1 MQVVSTAGHGGHGK
15 SALVRALTGTEPG
28 EPGAWTELPS
38 GRRVA
43 FVDVPGDERSVPAM
57 LAGAAP
63 APAVLLAVAADEGWM
78 PQTAEHLEA
87 LGALGVRS
95 GVLAVTKADAADP
108 RLALRLVRDKLA
120 GTALRGMEAVPVSTV
135 TGAGIDELT
144 AALDRLAGRLPVP
157 DPAAPVRLW
166 ADRAFTA
173 GRQTVVTGTLT
184 AGTVA
189 VGTSCSSCPP
199 ASASGCG
206 RSAARGAPHVGRRRL
221 ARRADP
227 ARRGPRGGRH
237 GPGHPRRVD
246 PHHLR
251 RRAHQVR

>member
-1 MQVVSTAGHGGHGK
+1 
-15 SALVRALTGTEPG
+15 
-28 EPGAWTELPS
+28 
-38 GRRVA
+38 
-43 FVDVPGDERSVPAM
+43 M

-144 AALDRLAGRLPVP
+144 AALDRLAGRAARPRPGRPGAAVGRPRLHRRAADRRHRHPHRR
-157 DPAAPVRLW
+157 DGRRGGRAAPHARRRARPGADDRL
-166 ADRAFTA
+166 R
-173 GRQTVVTGTLT
+173 G
-184 AGTVA
+184 
-189 VGTSCSSCPP
+189 
-199 ASASGCG
+199 
-206 RSAARGAPHVGRRRL
+206 GAPHVGRRRL

>member
-144 AALDRLAGRLPVP
+144 AALDRLAGPGCPSPTRPP
-157 DPAAPVRLW
+157 RCGCGPTAPSPPGGRPSSPAPSPP
-166 ADRAFTA
+166 
-173 GRQTVVTGTLT
+173 GRSPW
-184 AGTVA
+184 
-189 VGTSCSSCPP
+189 GTSCSSCPP

-206 RSAARGAPHVGRRRL
+206 RSAARGS
-221 ARRADP
+221 P
-227 ARRGPRGGRH
+227 ARRSAAS
-237 GPGHPRRVD
+237 
-246 PHHLR
+246 
-251 RRAHQVR
+251 RASC